1 MPCLLTPQD
10 AAEYNGTATT
20 TGRVISSPSAVV
32 GAKSVVNPLESF
44 ALASVAACGAVTLTN
59 PLDVVKTRLVLQGQ
73 LQKQAKAFFVGP
85 VHALRMI
92 LIHEGPAALLKGLVP
107 AYATQV
113 FMNGTRFGLY
123 PTFKRNVRQ
132 CAPPS
137 VPDVFV
143 DMVSGCVGPLPTR
156 RYHCSSTPVLPH
168 ACMSCVILHYF
179 PHRPMRVARVGVGV
193 IGAAIGSPFQMI
205 KIRMQSYS
213 SSSATMAVAEQH
225 KYKSLFHGLATVL
238 KEEGVAGWRRAMDA
252 CMVKVALA
260 SAVQLSVYDHAKGRL
275 QRSNE
280 WKQRF
285 GATETHIAASLAAS
299 LAVVSAIN
307 PLEVVNT
314 RLYNQKGEK
323 YKGVTDCFVKTIAS
337 EGPTGLYKGFS
348 AHFMRVAPHTIL
360 TFVFLEALQRNV
372 EARRC
377 AAMPSHPE

>member
-1 MPCLLTPQD
+1 MIFNTSGAEQSSDRYIMPCLLTPQD

-143 DMVSGCVGPLPTR
+143 DMVSG
-156 RYHCSSTPVLPH
+156 
-168 ACMSCVILHYF
+168 
-179 PHRPMRVARVGVGV
+179 VGVGV

-225 KYKSLFHGLATVL
+225 KYKSLSHGLATVL

-275 QRSNE
+275 QRSSE

-307 PLEVVNT
+307 PLEVVST